1 MSRYSQSKLITIVS
15 EIEQIIQLYNE
26 ELVNELARR
35 DELDYAKEV
44 RNQFITLL
52 IEVQEQRRK
61 AANQKKQRQK
71 ETKST
76 GNTPKN
82 NV

>member
-1 MSRYSQSKLITIVS
+1 MTRYSQSKLITIVS

-52 IEVQEQRRK
+52 IDVQEKRRK
-61 AANQKKQRQK
+61 AGSIKKQKQK
-71 ETKST
+71 ETKFAST
-76 GNTPKN
+76 KN
-82 NV
+82 NVC